1 MDILWKTSSLSS
13 ACRYAARIE
22 QANPHQADVIH
33 PGHVKPHGK
42 AASRSSLR

>member
-22 QANPHQADVIH
+22 QANPHPPGIIH
-33 PGHVKPHGK
+33 PVQVKPHGK
-42 AASRSSLR
+42 AASRSSPR